1 MKTNKLYT
9 AACIAISIT
18 VLGFTRS
25 QFRPQHRNESDT
37 STTDTT
43 VRNNVTTSTNSTT
56 FDPNM
61 PGGTATTSSTVMN
74 PTAPQDFTVPTV
86 PGGTTSVDYPTT
98 NSQQP
103 INSYTISTPEST
115 ST

>member
-1 MKTNKLYT
+1 MKPNKLYT

-25 QFRPQHRNESDT
+25 SLQQHRHNESDT

-43 VRNNVTTSTNSTT
+43 VSNNVTTSTNSTT
-56 FDPNM
+56 FDPTM
-61 PGGTATTSSTVMN
+61 PGSTTSSTVMN
-74 PTAPQDFTVPTV
+74 PTAPHDFTVPTT